1 MKTDGLE
8 RADFF
13 KVPEGI
19 KFYVYGSGKD
29 TITLVQQ
36 IIGPW
41 SMLNVNG
48 KKKTGCHRPEDWRHP
63 VTLTLLIVSS
73 LLQGVHHNLR
83 S

>member
-36 IIGPW
+36 INRAMVYAQREW
-41 SMLNVNG
+41 QEKNG
-48 KKKTGCHRPEDWRHP
+48 MPPVKKP
-63 VTLTLLIVSS
+63 VTSRHCYSLIILR
-73 LLQGVHHNLR
+73 LLQGVRHNLR